1 MHPAKISKGNG
12 RGLPRVTGI
21 FAGFSFYSK
30 GSVEKAMRVKKL
42 DDSGHKLMQGNEA
55 CAVAALAADCR
66 FMAGYP
72 ITPATEI
79 PEYLS
84 SKMFEAGGVFMQMED
99 ELASINAVIG
109 ASWGGARAMTATSGP
124 GFTLML
130 EAIGYAAATE
140 TPLVVINVMRG
151 GPATGQPT
159 CTAQD
164 AVMQAR
170 YGGHGDYEIIALTPS
185 SVQEAFDFTL
195 RAFNLADKYRVPVF
209 VLSDET
215 VGHTREKLVIP
226 ETVEIFDDK
235 YEGIC
240 HEYFKPDEKG
250 IPPRIRFFEGHNVLV
265 DGQLHDERGVRQGT
279 DAKICSAAIRRY
291 CSKIRDNIDDITSVE
306 RFYLDGAETVIVAYG
321 SVSRSALSAVNRAR
335 AEGLSVGML
344 KLNTVWP
351 VPEKEIREA
360 CAGAKRVIV
369 PEMNVGQYLRE
380 VQRVVGMDKVTGF
393 SSIGGAFPHPS
404 AIYSKIVEVK

>member
-1 MHPAKISKGNG
+1 MSMQKVSN
-12 RGLPRVTGI
+12 
-21 FAGFSFYSK
+21 
-30 GSVEKAMRVKKL
+30 
-42 DDSGHKLMQGNEA
+42 SGPKLMQGNEA
-55 CAVAALAADCR
+55 CAAGALAAGCR

-84 SKMFEAGGVFMQMED
+84 DKMFAAGGVFMQMED

-124 GFTLML
+124 GFTLMQ
-130 EAIGYAAATE
+130 EGIGYAIVSE
-140 TPLVVINVMRG
+140 TPLVIVNVMRG

-185 SVQEAFDFTL
+185 SVQETFDFTV

-226 ETVEIFDDK
+226 DEVEIFDEK
-235 YEGIC
+235 FEGKC
-240 HEYFKPDEKG
+240 TAYFQPDEHK
-250 IPPRIRFFEGHNVLV
+250 IPPRIRCFEGHNVLV
-265 DGQLHDERGVRQGT
+265 DGQLHDERGIRAGT
-279 DAKICSAAIRRY
+279 DPKVCAAAIHRY
-291 CSKIRDNIDDITSVE
+291 CDKILDNIDDITSVE
-306 RFYLDGAETVIVAYG
+306 GFFLDDAETVVVAYG
-321 SVSRSALSAVNRAR
+321 SVSRSALSAVRRAR
-335 AEGLSVGML
+335 DEQHKVGLL
-344 KLNTVWP
+344 KLNTIWP
-351 VPEKEIREA
+351 VPEKEIRAA
-360 CAGAKRVIV
+360 CANAKRVIV
-369 PEMNVGQYLRE
+369 AEMNVGDYARE
-380 VQRVVGMDKVTGF
+380 VQRVVGYDKVETF
-393 SSIGGAFPHPS
+393 S
-404 AIYSKIVEVK
+404 

>member
-1 MHPAKISKGNG
+1 
-12 RGLPRVTGI
+12 
-21 FAGFSFYSK
+21 
-30 GSVEKAMRVKKL
+30 MRVKKL

-279 DAKICSAAIRRY
+279 KYPAPR
-291 CSKIRDNIDDITSVE
+291 E
-306 RFYLDGAETVIVAYG
+306 P
-321 SVSRSALSAVNRAR
+321 ALF
-335 AEGLSVGML
+335 
-344 KLNTVWP
+344 W
-351 VPEKEIREA
+351 
-360 CAGAKRVIV
+360 AG
-369 PEMNVGQYLRE
+369 
-380 VQRVVGMDKVTGF
+380 
-393 SSIGGAFPHPS
+393 PHR
-404 AIYSKIVEVK
+404 

>member
-1 MHPAKISKGNG
+1 MSMQKVSN
-12 RGLPRVTGI
+12 
-21 FAGFSFYSK
+21 
-30 GSVEKAMRVKKL
+30 
-42 DDSGHKLMQGNEA
+42 SGPKLMQGNEA
-55 CAVAALAADCR
+55 CAAGAVAAGCR

-84 SKMFEAGGVFMQMED
+84 DKMFAAGGVFMQMED

-124 GFTLML
+124 GFTLMQ
-130 EAIGYAAATE
+130 EGIGYAIVSE
-140 TPLVVINVMRG
+140 TPLVIVNVMRG

-185 SVQEAFDFTL
+185 SVQETFDFTV

-226 ETVEIFDDK
+226 DEVEIFDEK
-235 YEGIC
+235 FEGKC
-240 HEYFKPDEKG
+240 TAYFQPDEHK
-250 IPPRIRFFEGHNVLV
+250 IPPRIRCFEGHNVLV
-265 DGQLHDERGVRQGT
+265 DGQLHDERGIRAGT
-279 DAKICSAAIRRY
+279 DPKVCAAAIHRY
-291 CSKIRDNIDDITSVE
+291 CDKILDNIDDITSVE
-306 RFYLDGAETVIVAYG
+306 GFFLDDAETVVVAYG
-321 SVSRSALSAVNRAR
+321 SVSRSALSAVRRAR
-335 AEGLSVGML
+335 DEQHKVGLL
-344 KLNTVWP
+344 KLNTIWP
-351 VPEKEIREA
+351 VPEKEIRAA
-360 CAGAKRVIV
+360 CANA
-369 PEMNVGQYLRE
+369 
-380 VQRVVGMDKVTGF
+380 
-393 SSIGGAFPHPS
+393 S
-404 AIYSKIVEVK
+404 

>member
-1 MHPAKISKGNG
+1 MRMKKTGNPG
-12 RGLPRVTGI
+12 VR
-21 FAGFSFYSK
+21 
-30 GSVEKAMRVKKL
+30 
-42 DDSGHKLMQGNEA
+42 LMQGNEA
-55 CAVAALAADCR
+55 CAAAALDAECR

-84 SKMFEAGGVFMQMED
+84 DKMFEAGGVFMQMED

-109 ASWGGARAMTATSGP
+109 ASWGGARSMTATSGP

-130 EAIGYAAATE
+130 EGLGYAAVTE

-159 CTAQD
+159 CTSQD

-185 SVQEAFDFTL
+185 SVQEAYDFTV

-215 VGHTREKLVIP
+215 VGHTREKLTIP
-226 ETVEIFDDK
+226 ESVEIFDEK
-235 YEGIC
+235 YQGKC
-240 HEYFKPDEKG
+240 TAFFKPDEHN

-265 DGQLHDERGVRQGT
+265 DGQLHDERGIRSGT
-279 DAKICSAAIRRY
+279 DAKICGDAIRHY
-291 CSKIRDNIDDITSVE
+291 CGKILDNIDDISSVE
-306 RFYLDGAETVIVAYG
+306 ALELSDAETVVITYG
-321 SVSRSALSAVNRAR
+321 SVSRSARSAVMRAR
-335 AEGLSVGML
+335 KEGMKVGML

-351 VPEKEIREA
+351 VPEKEICEA
-360 CAGAKRVIV
+360 CKNARRVIV
-369 PEMNVGQYLRE
+369 PEMNVGQYIRE
-380 VQRVVGMDKVTGF
+380 IQRIAGYDKVEGF
-393 SSIGGAFPHPS
+393 SSIGGVFPAPA
-404 AIYSKIVEVK
+404 AIYKKIVEVK

>member
-1 MHPAKISKGNG
+1 
-12 RGLPRVTGI
+12 
-21 FAGFSFYSK
+21 
-30 GSVEKAMRVKKL
+30 MRLKKL
-42 DDSGHKLMQGNEA
+42 SNAGPRLLQGNEA
-55 CAVAALAADCR
+55 CALGALAAECR

-84 SKMFEAGGVFMQMED
+84 DKMFAAGGVFMQMED

-124 GFTLML
+124 GYTLMQ
-130 EAIGYAAATE
+130 EAIGYAAVTE

-164 AVMQAR
+164 AVMQTR

-185 SVQEAFDFTL
+185 SVQEAFDFTV

-226 ETVEIFDDK
+226 ETVEIFDEK
-235 YEGIC
+235 FEGLC
-240 HEYFKPDEKG
+240 RAYFKPDENK
-250 IPPRIRFFEGHNVLV
+250 IPPRIRFFEGHNCLV
-265 DGQLHDERGVRQGT
+265 DGQLHDERGIRAGT
-279 DAKICSAAIRRY
+279 DPVVCAAAIRRY
-291 CSKIRDNIDDITSVE
+291 CAKILDNIDDISSVDE
-306 RFYLDGAETVIVAYG
+306 FYLDDAETVVVAYG
-321 SVSRSALSAVNRAR
+321 SVSRSALSAVRRAR
-335 AEGLSVGML
+335 SEGRRVGML

-351 VPEKEIREA
+351 VPEKQIRAA
-360 CAGAKRVIV
+360 CEKARRVIV
-369 PEMNVGQYLRE
+369 AEMNVGEYIRE
-380 VQRVVGMDKVTGF
+380 VQRLVGFDKVEGF
-393 SSIGGAFPHPS
+393 NAIGGAFPPPK
-404 AIYSKIVEVK
+404 AIYAKIAEVK

>member
-1 MHPAKISKGNG
+1 
-12 RGLPRVTGI
+12 
-21 FAGFSFYSK
+21 
-30 GSVEKAMRVKKL
+30 MRVKKL

-306 RFYLDGAETVIVAYG
+306 RFYLDDVETVIVAYG

>member
-1 MHPAKISKGNG
+1 
-12 RGLPRVTGI
+12 
-21 FAGFSFYSK
+21 
-30 GSVEKAMRVKKL
+30 MRLKKL
-42 DDSGHKLMQGNEA
+42 TDCGSKLMQGNEA
-55 CAVAALAADCR
+55 CAAAALAADCK

-84 SKMFEAGGVFMQMED
+84 SKMFAAGGVFMQMED
-99 ELASINAVIG
+99 ELASINACIG

-130 EAIGYAAATE
+130 EGIGYAACTE
-140 TPLVVINVMRG
+140 TPLVIINVMRG

-185 SVQEAFDFTL
+185 SVQEAFDFTV

-215 VGHTREKLVIP
+215 VGHTREKLIIP
-226 ETVEIFDDK
+226 EEVEIFDDHF
-235 YEGIC
+235 EGKC
-240 HEYFKPDEKG
+240 SEYFKPDDKG
-250 IPPRIRFFEGHNVLV
+250 IPPRIRFFEGHGVLV

-279 DAKICSAAIRRY
+279 DAEICSRAIHRY
-291 CSKIRDNIDDITSVE
+291 CSKILDNIDDITSVE
-306 RFYLDGAETVIVAYG
+306 RFYLDDAETVLVAYG

-335 AEGLSVGML
+335 GEGIKVGLL

-360 CAGAKRVIV
+360 CAGVKRVIV

-380 VQRVVGMDKVTGF
+380 VQRVAGYDKVEGF
-393 SSIGGAFPHPS
+393 SSIGGAFPHPNS
-404 AIYSKIVEVK
+404 IYSKIVEVK

>member
-1 MHPAKISKGNG
+1 MK
-12 RGLPRVTGI
+12 
-21 FAGFSFYSK
+21 
-30 GSVEKAMRVKKL
+30 VKKL
-42 DDSGHKLMQGNEA
+42 KDSGVKLMQGNEA
-55 CAVAALAADCR
+55 CAVGALAADCK

-84 SKMFEAGGVFMQMED
+84 SRMFAEDGVFMQMED
-99 ELASINAVIG
+99 ELGSINAVIG

-124 GFTLML
+124 GYTLMQ
-130 EAIGYAAATE
+130 EALGYAAVTE

-185 SVQEAFDFTL
+185 SVQEAFDFTV
-195 RAFNLADKYRVPVF
+195 RAFNLADKYRVPVI

-226 ETVEIFDDK
+226 EYVEIFDDK
-235 YEGIC
+235 FEGKC
-240 HEYFKPDEKG
+240 TEYFKPDENG
-250 IPPRIRFFEGHNVLV
+250 IPPRIRFFEGHNILV
-265 DGQLHDERGVRQGT
+265 DGQLHDERGIRAGT
-279 DAKICSAAIRRY
+279 DPKVCAAAIRRY
-291 CSKIRDNIDDITSVE
+291 CSKILDNIDDITSVE
-306 RFYLDGAETVIVAYG
+306 EFFLDDAETVLVAYG
-321 SVSRSALSAVNRAR
+321 SVSRSALSAVRRAR
-335 AEGLSVGML
+335 ENGMKVGML

-351 VPEKEIREA
+351 VPEKQIRAA
-360 CAGAKRVIV
+360 CGKVKRVIV
-369 PEMNVGQYLRE
+369 PEMNVGDYVRE
-380 VQRVVGMDKVTGF
+380 VQRIAGYDKVESF
-393 SSIGGAFPHPS
+393 SSIGGAFPTPKS
-404 AIYSKIVEVK
+404 IYEKIAEVK

>member
-1 MHPAKISKGNG
+1 
-12 RGLPRVTGI
+12 
-21 FAGFSFYSK
+21 
-30 GSVEKAMRVKKL
+30 MRSKKL
-42 DDSGHKLMQGNEA
+42 KDSGVKLMQGNEA
-55 CAVAALAADCR
+55 CAAGALAADCK

-84 SKMFEAGGVFMQMED
+84 SKMFAEGGVFMQMED

-124 GFTLML
+124 GFTLMQEGL
-130 EAIGYAAATE
+130 GYAAVTE

-159 CTAQD
+159 CTSQD

-185 SVQEAFDFTL
+185 SVQEAFDFTV

-235 YEGIC
+235 FDGVC
-240 HEYFKPDEKG
+240 REYFKPDENG
-250 IPPRIRFFEGHNVLV
+250 IPPRLHFFEGHNVLV
-265 DGQLHDERGVRQGT
+265 DGQLHDERGIRAGT
-279 DAKICSAAIRRY
+279 DPKVCAAAINRY
-291 CSKIRDNIDDITSVE
+291 CHKILDNIDDITSVE
-306 RFYLDGAETVIVAYG
+306 EFFLDGAETVVVAYG
-321 SVSRSALSAVNRAR
+321 SVSRSALSAVRRANS
-335 AEGLSVGML
+335 EGMKVGML

-351 VPEKEIREA
+351 VPEKEIRRA

-369 PEMNVGQYLRE
+369 PEMNVGEYVRE
-380 VQRVVGMDKVTGF
+380 VQRIVGYDKVEGF
-393 SSIGGAFPHPS
+393 SSIGGVFPAPET
-404 AIYSKIVEVK
+404 IYEKLAEVK

>member
-1 MHPAKISKGNG
+1 MK
-12 RGLPRVTGI
+12 
-21 FAGFSFYSK
+21 
-30 GSVEKAMRVKKL
+30 VKKL
-42 DDSGHKLMQGNEA
+42 SNSGVKLMQGNEA
-55 CAVAALAADCR
+55 CAAGALAADCK

-84 SKMFEAGGVFMQMED
+84 SSMFAADGVFMQMED

-124 GFTLML
+124 GFTLMQ
-130 EAIGYAAATE
+130 EALGYAAVTE

-159 CTAQD
+159 CTSQD

-185 SVQEAFDFTL
+185 SVQEAFDFTV
-195 RAFNLADKYRVPVF
+195 RAFNLADKYRVPVL

-235 YEGIC
+235 DEGVC
-240 HEYFKPDEKG
+240 TEYFKPDENG
-250 IPPRIRFFEGHNVLV
+250 IPPRLHFFEGHNVLV
-265 DGQLHDERGVRQGT
+265 DGQLHDERGIRAGT
-279 DAKICSAAIRRY
+279 DPKVCAAAIRRY
-291 CSKIRDNIDDITSVE
+291 CSKILDNIDDTTSVE
-306 RFYLDGAETVIVAYG
+306 EFFLDDADTVVVAYG
-321 SVSRSALSAVNRAR
+321 SVSRSALSAVRRAR
-335 AEGLSVGML
+335 NGGMKVGML

-351 VPEKEIREA
+351 VPEKEIRKA
-360 CAGAKRVIV
+360 CANARRVIV
-369 PEMNVGQYLRE
+369 PEMNVGDYMRE
-380 VQRVVGMDKVTGF
+380 VQRIAGYDKVEGF
-393 SSIGGAFPHPS
+393 SSIGGVFPAPK
-404 AIYSKIVEVK
+404 AIYEKIVEVK

>member
-1 MHPAKISKGNG
+1 
-12 RGLPRVTGI
+12 
-21 FAGFSFYSK
+21 
-30 GSVEKAMRVKKL
+30 MRLKKL
-42 DDSGHKLMQGNEA
+42 TDCGSKLMQGNEA
-55 CAVAALAADCR
+55 CAAAALAADCK

-84 SKMFEAGGVFMQMED
+84 SKMFAAGGVFMQMED
-99 ELASINAVIG
+99 ELASINACIG

-130 EAIGYAAATE
+130 EGIGYAACTE
-140 TPLVVINVMRG
+140 TPLVIINVMRG

-185 SVQEAFDFTL
+185 SVQEAFDFTV

-215 VGHTREKLVIP
+215 VGHTREKLIIP
-226 ETVEIFDDK
+226 EEVEIFDDRF
-235 YEGIC
+235 EGKC
-240 HEYFKPDEKG
+240 SEYFKPDDKG
-250 IPPRIRFFEGHNVLV
+250 IPPRIRFFEGHGVLV

-279 DAKICSAAIRRY
+279 DAEICSRAILRY
-291 CSKIRDNIDDITSVE
+291 CSKILDNIDDITSVE
-306 RFYLDGAETVIVAYG
+306 RFYLDDAETVLVAYG

-335 AEGLSVGML
+335 GEGIKVGLL

-380 VQRVVGMDKVTGF
+380 VQRVAGYDKVEGF
-393 SSIGGAFPHPS
+393 SSIGGAFPHPNS
-404 AIYSKIVEVK
+404 IYSKIVEVK

>member
-1 MHPAKISKGNG
+1 
-12 RGLPRVTGI
+12 
-21 FAGFSFYSK
+21 
-30 GSVEKAMRVKKL
+30 MRVKKL
-42 DDSGHKLMQGNEA
+42 TDFGPKLMQGNEA
-55 CAVAALAADCR
+55 CAAGALAADCK

-84 SKMFEAGGVFMQMED
+84 SKMFAADGIFMQMED

-124 GFTLML
+124 GFTLMQEGL
-130 EAIGYAAATE
+130 GYAAVTE

-159 CTAQD
+159 CTSQD

-185 SVQEAFDFTL
+185 SVQEAFDFTV

-235 YEGIC
+235 FQGIC
-240 HEYFKPDEKG
+240 KEYYKPDELG
-250 IPPRIRFFEGHNVLV
+250 VSPRIHFFEGHGAIVE
-265 DGQLHDERGVRQGT
+265 GQLHDSRGVRAGT
-279 DAKICSAAIRRY
+279 DPKVCAAAITRY
-291 CSKIRDNIDDITSVE
+291 CHKILDNIDDISSVDE
-306 RFYLDGAETVIVAYG
+306 YFLDDAETVIVAYG
-321 SVSRSALSAVNRAR
+321 SVSRTALSAVRKAR
-335 AEGLSVGML
+335 GEGCKVGLL
-344 KLNTVWP
+344 KLNTIWP
-351 VPEKEIREA
+351 VPEKQIREV
-360 CAGAKRVIV
+360 CAKAKRVIV
-369 PEMNVGQYLRE
+369 PEMNIGEYVRE
-380 VQRVVGMDKVTGF
+380 VQRIAGYDKVEGF
-393 SSIGGAFPHPS
+393 SSMGGVYPVPNS
-404 AIYSKIVEVK
+404 IYKKIMEVK

>member
-1 MHPAKISKGNG
+1 MSMQKVSN
-12 RGLPRVTGI
+12 
-21 FAGFSFYSK
+21 
-30 GSVEKAMRVKKL
+30 
-42 DDSGHKLMQGNEA
+42 SGPKLMQGNEA
-55 CAVAALAADCR
+55 CAAGALAAGCR

-84 SKMFEAGGVFMQMED
+84 DKMFAAGGVFMQMED

-124 GFTLML
+124 GFTLMQ
-130 EAIGYAAATE
+130 EGIGYAIVSE
-140 TPLVVINVMRG
+140 TPLVIVNVMRG

-185 SVQEAFDFTL
+185 SVQETFDFTV

-226 ETVEIFDDK
+226 DEVEIFDEK
-235 YEGIC
+235 FEGKC
-240 HEYFKPDEKG
+240 TAYFQPDEHK
-250 IPPRIRFFEGHNVLV
+250 IPPRIRCFEGHNVLG
-265 DGQLHDERGVRQGT
+265 DGQLHDERGIRAGT
-279 DAKICSAAIRRY
+279 DPKVCAAAIHRY
-291 CSKIRDNIDDITSVE
+291 CDKILDNIDDITSVE
-306 RFYLDGAETVIVAYG
+306 GFFLDDAETVVVAYG
-321 SVSRSALSAVNRAR
+321 SVSRSALSAVRRAR
-335 AEGLSVGML
+335 DEQHKVGLL
-344 KLNTVWP
+344 KLNTIWP
-351 VPEKEIREA
+351 VPEKEIRAA
-360 CAGAKRVIV
+360 CANAKRVIV
-369 PEMNVGQYLRE
+369 AEMNVGDYARE
-380 VQRVVGMDKVTGF
+380 VQRVVGYDKVETF
-393 SSIGGAFPHPS
+393 SSIGGVFPAPT
-404 AIYSKIVEVK
+404 AIYNQIVEVK

>member
-1 MHPAKISKGNG
+1 MSMQKVSN
-12 RGLPRVTGI
+12 
-21 FAGFSFYSK
+21 
-30 GSVEKAMRVKKL
+30 
-42 DDSGHKLMQGNEA
+42 SGPKLMQGNEA
-55 CAVAALAADCR
+55 CAAGALAAGCR

-84 SKMFEAGGVFMQMED
+84 DKMFAAGGVFMQMED

-124 GFTLML
+124 GFTLMQ
-130 EAIGYAAATE
+130 EGIGYAIVSE
-140 TPLVVINVMRG
+140 TPLVIVNVMRG

-185 SVQEAFDFTL
+185 SVQETFDFTV

-226 ETVEIFDDK
+226 DEVEIFDEK
-235 YEGIC
+235 FEGKC
-240 HEYFKPDEKG
+240 TAYFQPDEHK
-250 IPPRIRFFEGHNVLV
+250 IPPRIRCFEGHNVLV
-265 DGQLHDERGVRQGT
+265 DGQLHDERRIRAGT
-279 DAKICSAAIRRY
+279 DPKVCAAAIHRY
-291 CSKIRDNIDDITSVE
+291 CDKILDNIDDITSVE
-306 RFYLDGAETVIVAYG
+306 GFFLDDAETVVVAYG
-321 SVSRSALSAVNRAR
+321 SVSRSALSAVRRAR
-335 AEGLSVGML
+335 DEQHKVGLL
-344 KLNTVWP
+344 KLNTIWP
-351 VPEKEIREA
+351 VPEKEIRAA
-360 CAGAKRVIV
+360 CANAKRVIV
-369 PEMNVGQYLRE
+369 AEMNVGDYSRE
-380 VQRVVGMDKVTGF
+380 VQRVAGYDKVETF
-393 SSIGGAFPHPS
+393 SSIGGVFPAPT
-404 AIYSKIVEVK
+404 AIYNQIVEVK

>member
-1 MHPAKISKGNG
+1 MK
-12 RGLPRVTGI
+12 
-21 FAGFSFYSK
+21 
-30 GSVEKAMRVKKL
+30 VKKL
-42 DDSGHKLMQGNEA
+42 SNSGVKLMQGNEA
-55 CAVAALAADCR
+55 CAAGALAADCK

-84 SKMFEAGGVFMQMED
+84 SSMFAADGVFMQMED

-124 GFTLML
+124 GFTLMQ
-130 EAIGYAAATE
+130 EALGYAAVTE

-159 CTAQD
+159 CTSQD

-185 SVQEAFDFTL
+185 SVQEAFDFTV
-195 RAFNLADKYRVPVF
+195 RAFNLADKYRVPVL

-235 YEGIC
+235 YEGVC
-240 HEYFKPDEKG
+240 
-250 IPPRIRFFEGHNVLV
+250 
-265 DGQLHDERGVRQGT
+265 
-279 DAKICSAAIRRY
+279 
-291 CSKIRDNIDDITSVE
+291 
-306 RFYLDGAETVIVAYG
+306 
-321 SVSRSALSAVNRAR
+321 LSLIHISEPTR
-335 AEGLSVGML
+335 
-344 KLNTVWP
+344 P
-351 VPEKEIREA
+351 
-360 CAGAKRVIV
+360 
-369 PEMNVGQYLRE
+369 Y
-380 VQRVVGMDKVTGF
+380 
-393 SSIGGAFPHPS
+393 
-404 AIYSKIVEVK
+404 

>member
-1 MHPAKISKGNG
+1 
-12 RGLPRVTGI
+12 
-21 FAGFSFYSK
+21 
-30 GSVEKAMRVKKL
+30 MRVKKL
-42 DDSGHKLMQGNEA
+42 KDFGPKLMQGNEA
-55 CAVAALAADCR
+55 CAAGALAADCK

-72 ITPATEI
+72 ITPATEV

-84 SKMFEAGGVFMQMED
+84 DKMFAEDGVFMQMED

-124 GFTLML
+124 GFTLMQ
-130 EAIGYAAATE
+130 EALGYAVVTE

-151 GPATGQPT
+151 GPSTGQPT

-185 SVQEAFDFTL
+185 SVQEAFDFTV

-226 ETVEIFDDK
+226 EEVEIFDDK
-235 YEGIC
+235 FEGKCVRYYE
-240 HEYFKPDEKG
+240 PDENK

-265 DGQLHDERGVRQGT
+265 DGQLHDERGIRSGT
-279 DAKICSAAIRRY
+279 DAAICGAAIRRY
-291 CSKIRDNIDDITSVE
+291 CDKILDNIDDITSVE
-306 RFYLDGAETVIVAYG
+306 SFYLEDAETVVIAYG
-321 SVSRSALSAVNRAR
+321 SVSRSALSAVRKAR
-335 AEGLSVGML
+335 EDGVKVGML

-360 CAGAKRVIV
+360 CSNAKRVIV
-369 PEMNVGQYLRE
+369 PEMNVGEYKRE
-380 VQRVVGMDKVTGF
+380 VQRIAGYDKVEGF
-393 SSIGGAFPHPS
+393 NSIGGAFPAPKS
-404 AIYSKIVEVK
+404 IYKKIVEVK

>member
-1 MHPAKISKGNG
+1 
-12 RGLPRVTGI
+12 
-21 FAGFSFYSK
+21 
-30 GSVEKAMRVKKL
+30 MRLKKL
-42 DDSGHKLMQGNEA
+42 TDCGSKLMQGNEA
-55 CAVAALAADCR
+55 CAAAALAADCK

-84 SKMFEAGGVFMQMED
+84 SKMFAAGGVFMQMED
-99 ELASINAVIG
+99 ELASINACIG

-130 EAIGYAAATE
+130 EGIGYAACTE
-140 TPLVVINVMRG
+140 TPLVIINVMRG

-185 SVQEAFDFTL
+185 SVQEAFDFTV

-215 VGHTREKLVIP
+215 VGHTREKLIIP
-226 ETVEIFDDK
+226 EEVEIFDDRF
-235 YEGIC
+235 EGKC
-240 HEYFKPDEKG
+240 SEYFKPDDKG
-250 IPPRIRFFEGHNVLV
+250 IPPRIRFFEGHGVLV

-279 DAKICSAAIRRY
+279 DAEICSRAIHRY
-291 CSKIRDNIDDITSVE
+291 CSKILDNIDDITSVE
-306 RFYLDGAETVIVAYG
+306 RFYLDDAETVLVAYG

-335 AEGLSVGML
+335 GEGIKVGLL

-360 CAGAKRVIV
+360 CAGVKRVIV

-380 VQRVVGMDKVTGF
+380 VQRVAGYDKVEGF
-393 SSIGGAFPHPS
+393 SSIGGAFPHPNS
-404 AIYSKIVEVK
+404 IYSKIVEVK